1 MQNSF
6 EKIPIQILDD
16 HIQAASW
23 IAETIATLI
32 TEKKQKG
39 EFAVIGLATGSTPTN
54 VYKELVKRHKT
65 EGLSFKN
72 VITFNLDEYYPME
85 PYKLQSY
92 VRFMNEHLFN
102 HIDID
107 PKNIHIPDGTIAK
120 EDITDFC
127 TNYEAQIDEVG
138 GIDIQLLGIGR
149 NGHIGFNEP
158 GSDRNSKTRLIT
170 LEHSTIADAASDFY
184 GEDDVPRRAV
194 TMGISTILK
203 ARKIILMALGEG
215 KSKIIREAVEGPIT
229 NHVPASFLQKHP
241 NTIVLLDKASA
252 NDLTRS
258 KTPWLAE
265 NCNWQ
270 EARLVRKAVV
280 WLCQKTNKPILKLT
294 DQDYNSN
301 GMIDLLALE
310 GSSNKINIKVFNDL
324 QRTITGWPG
333 GKPKADNSNRPEREL
348 PYPKRV
354 LLFSPH
360 PDDDVISMGGT
371 FLRLVEQKHE
381 VYTAYQT
388 SGSIAVHD
396 DDVLRHLDF
405 VVDASEAFGLGDN
418 KQELLS
424 REILEALKMKK
435 PGDTDP
441 ENVRQIKTLIRR
453 SEAKAACRYAGVKS
467 ENVFFL
473 DMPFYDT
480 GTIVKKELSQEDIQ
494 IIVDLLRK
502 IQPHQIF
509 AAGDLSDPHGTHR
522 VCLQAIFKALEVVKN
537 EQWTD
542 DCYVWLYRGA
552 WQEWEIADIDMAVPI
567 SPDELL
573 RKRKSIFKH
582 QSQKD
587 KALFP
592 GIDEREFWQ
601 RAEERNRTTAKL
613 YDQLGMAEYEAIE
626 AFVRYFFK

>member
-120 EDITDFC
+120 EDITAFC
-127 TNYEAQIDEVG
+127 TNYEAQIEKVG

-270 EARLVRKAVV
+270 DARLVRKAVV

>member
-85 PYKLQSY
+85 PYRLQSY

-107 PKNIHIPDGTIAK
+107 TKNIHIPDGTIAK
-120 EDITDFC
+120 EDITAFC
-127 TNYEAQIDEVG
+127 TNYEAQIEKVG

-522 VCLQAIFKALEVVKN
+522 VCLQAIFKALEIVKN

>member
-85 PYKLQSY
+85 PYRLQSY

-127 TNYEAQIDEVG
+127 TNYEAQIEKVG

-252 NDLTRS
+252 SDLTRS

-270 EARLVRKAVV
+270 DARLVRKAVV

>member
-85 PYKLQSY
+85 PYRLQSY

-107 PKNIHIPDGTIAK
+107 TKNIHIPDGTIAK
-120 EDITDFC
+120 EDITAFC
-127 TNYEAQIDEVG
+127 TNYEAQIEKVG

>member
-270 EARLVRKAVV
+270 DARLVRKAVV

>member
-85 PYKLQSY
+85 PYRLQSY

-127 TNYEAQIDEVG
+127 TNYEAQIEKVG

-270 EARLVRKAVV
+270 DARLVRKAVV

-453 SEAKAACRYAGVKS
+453 SEAKAACRYAGVKL

>member
-127 TNYEAQIDEVG
+127 TNYEAQIEKVG

-270 EARLVRKAVV
+270 DARLVRKAVV

>member
-85 PYKLQSY
+85 PYRLQSY

-120 EDITDFC
+120 EDITAFC
-127 TNYEAQIDEVG
+127 TNYEAQIEKVG

-522 VCLQAIFKALEVVKN
+522 VCLQAIFKALEIVKN

>member
-120 EDITDFC
+120 EDITAFC
-127 TNYEAQIDEVG
+127 TNYEAQIEKVG

-215 KSKIIREAVEGPIT
+215 KSKIIREAVERPIT

-270 EARLVRKAVV
+270 DARLVRKAVV

>member
-107 PKNIHIPDGTIAK
+107 PKNIHIPDGTIAN
-120 EDITDFC
+120 EDITAFC
-127 TNYEAQIDEVG
+127 TNYEAQIEKVG

-270 EARLVRKAVV
+270 DARLVRKAVV

-522 VCLQAIFKALEVVKN
+522 VCLQAIFKALEIVKN

>member
-127 TNYEAQIDEVG
+127 TNYEAKIEKVG

-270 EARLVRKAVV
+270 DARLVRKAVV

>member
-1 MQNSF
+1 
-6 EKIPIQILDD
+6 
-16 HIQAASW
+16 
-23 IAETIATLI
+23 
-32 TEKKQKG
+32 
-39 EFAVIGLATGSTPTN
+39 
-54 VYKELVKRHKT
+54 
-65 EGLSFKN
+65 
-72 VITFNLDEYYPME
+72 
-85 PYKLQSY
+85 
-92 VRFMNEHLFN
+92 MNEHLFN

-107 PKNIHIPDGTIAK
+107 TKNIHIPDGTIAK
-120 EDITDFC
+120 EDITAFC
-127 TNYEAQIDEVG
+127 TNYEAQIEKVG

-522 VCLQAIFKALEVVKN
+522 VCLQAIFKALEIVKN

>member
-127 TNYEAQIDEVG
+127 TNYEAQIEKVG

-270 EARLVRKAVV
+270 DARLVRKAVV

-522 VCLQAIFKALEVVKN
+522 VCLQAIFKALEIVKN

>member
-85 PYKLQSY
+85 PYRLQSY

-107 PKNIHIPDGTIAK
+107 TKNIHIPDGTIAK
-120 EDITDFC
+120 EDITAFC
-127 TNYEAQIDEVG
+127 TNYEAQIEKVG

-270 EARLVRKAVV
+270 DARLVRKAVV

>member
-85 PYKLQSY
+85 PYRLQSY

-127 TNYEAQIDEVG
+127 TNYEAQIEKVG

-270 EARLVRKAVV
+270 DARLVRKAVV

-453 SEAKAACRYAGVKS
+453 SEAKAACRYAGVKL

-522 VCLQAIFKALEVVKN
+522 VCLQAIFKALEIVKN

>member
-6 EKIPIQILDD
+6 EKIPILILDN
-16 HIQAASW
+16 HIQAANW
-23 IAETIATLI
+23 IAETVAALI
-32 TEKKQKG
+32 KAKNAKG
-39 EFAVIGLATGSTPTN
+39 EKAVIGLATGSTPTN
-54 VYKELVKRHKT
+54 VYKELVRKHKT

-85 PYKLQSY
+85 PHRLQSY

-107 PKNIHIPDGTIAK
+107 PKNIHIPDGTVRK
-120 EDITDFC
+120 ESISEFC
-127 TNYEAQIDEVG
+127 NNYENLIEEVG

-203 ARKIILMALGEG
+203 ARQIILMALGEG
-215 KSKIIREAVEGPIT
+215 KSKIIREAVEGSIT
-229 NHVPASFLQKHP
+229 NHVPASFLQKHA

-258 KTPWLAE
+258 KTPWLAD
-265 NCNWQ
+265 NCDW
-270 EARLVRKAVV
+270 EDARLVRKAVV

-333 GKPKADNSNRPEREL
+333 GKPNADNSNRPEREL

-354 LLFSPH
+354 LIFSPH

-371 FLRLVEQKHE
+371 FLRLVEQKHD

-388 SGSIAVHD
+388 TGSIAVHD

-405 VVDASEAFGLGDN
+405 VLDTSETFGLGDN
-418 KQELLS
+418 KQEIVS
-424 REILEALKMKK
+424 REILEALTNKK

-453 SEAKAACRYAGVKS
+453 SEAKAACRYAGVKP

-480 GTIVKKELSQEDIQ
+480 GTIVKKELSQADIQ
-494 IIVDLLRK
+494 IIIDLLRK
-502 IQPHQIF
+502 IKPHQIF

-522 VCLQAIFKALEVVKN
+522 VCLQAIFKALEEVKQ
-537 EQWTD
+537 EEWTK

-592 GIDEREFWQ
+592 GIDDREFWQ

-626 AFVRYFFK
+626 AFVRYYFK